1 MDTSLAGLAEPPAAL
16 HLRHGARGRRRLLAL
31 LGSIGTALAC
41 GLAAAPVEAGD
52 VGIMPVAVQ
61 LDRLRD
67 RATVHVTN
75 HGSEPMT
82 MQADAVAWTRRDGAD
97 QHAPTGEI
105 IVNPPVFTVPPGR
118 TQIVRLGLRR
128 SPDADQL
135 ATYRMVL
142 REVPAA
148 PADGRVLMSGAVRV
162 LVALRVPV
170 YVMPRQVQRAE
181 HWQLQRDALGQLH
194 ASVVN
199 TGNVHLRVDALRL
212 HHGSPLPLADTP
224 AGAVLLPGESR
235 SFALR
240 APAPPAGSPLRLEV
254 HTDRGPQHV
263 DVQVATR

>member
-1 MDTSLAGLAEPPAAL
+1 MSLERLRITWHLLVSALA
-16 HLRHGARGRRRLLAL
+16 
-31 LGSIGTALAC
+31 ALAC
-41 GLAAAPVEAGD
+41 LAAAPAASAGD

-97 QHAPTGEI
+97 QHAPTSEI

-118 TQIVRLGLRR
+118 TQVVRLGLKR

-148 PADGRVLMSGAVRV
+148 PADGRALVSGAVRV

-170 YVMPRQVQRAE
+170 YVMPRHVQRAE
-181 HWQLQRDALGQLH
+181 HWQLHRDALGQLH
-194 ASVVN
+194 AAVTN
-199 TGNVHLRVDALRL
+199 AGNVHLRVDALRL
-212 HHGSPLPLADTP
+212 HDGSALPLADTP

-240 APAPPAGSPLRLEV
+240 APASAAGSPLRLEV

-263 DVQVATR
+263 DVQVAAR

>member
-1 MDTSLAGLAEPPAAL
+1 MTLDR
-16 HLRHGARGRRRLLAL
+16 LRIMRHL
-31 LGSIGTALAC
+31 LGAALAC
-41 GLAAAPVEAGD
+41 VITLPHAAAGD

-82 MQADAVAWTRRDGAD
+82 MQADAVAWTRHDGAD

-118 TQIVRLGLRR
+118 TQVVRLGLRR

-135 ATYRMVL
+135 ATYRLVL

-148 PADGRVLMSGAVRV
+148 PADSRTLMRGAVRV

-170 YVMPRQVQRAE
+170 YVMPRLVQRAE

-194 ASVVN
+194 AAVTN
-199 TGNVHLRVDALRL
+199 AGNVHLRVDAVRL
-212 HHGSPLPLADTP
+212 HDGSPLPLAETT
-224 AGAVLLPGESR
+224 AGTVLLPGESR

-240 APAPPAGSPLRLEV
+240 APAPSTGSPLRLEV

-263 DVQVATR
+263 DVQVAAR